1 MRISDWS
8 SDVCSSD
15 LPPVAAACSPRHLLQ
30 QLNQVQ
36 EGLELYYLKC
46 LDLDS
51 ELQVARLAGDD
62 AKREIQAL
70 RAQLQHMQGEL
81 QKAADRTARGVL
93 RRLLS
98 RFNPGRLTQ
107 RVRKSRER
115 DHLHAQVE
123 DIRSSS
129 WFDSAWYL
137 DAYPDVR
144 DAGMDPVG
152 HYIEF
157 GWKDA
162 PNPGPLFDTAWSL
175 RAYPDIAASG
185 LNPLWHFVQS
195 GSTEGRL
202 SRTSCPVLV
211 P

>member
-36 EGLELYYLKC
+36 EELELYYLKC

-70 RAQLQHMQGEL
+70 RAQLQHMQEEL
-81 QKAADRTARGVL
+81 QQAADRTARGKA

-98 RFNPGRLTQ
+98 RFGLRRLLR
-107 RVRKSRER
+107 RVRRNGER
-115 DHLHAQVE
+115 HDMRAQLE
-123 DIRSSS
+123 AIRSSR
-129 WFDSAWYL
+129 WFDAAWYL
-137 DAYPDVR
+137 DA
-144 DAGMDPVG
+144 
-152 HYIEF
+152 
-157 GWKDA
+157 
-162 PNPGPLFDTAWSL
+162 NPA
-175 RAYPDIAASG
+175 
-185 LNPLWHFVQS
+185 V
-195 GSTEGRL
+195 
-202 SRTSCPVLV
+202 
-211 P
+211 

>member
-1 MRISDWS
+1 MNPLNERENGNEGVESAGS
-8 SDVCSSD
+8 
-15 LPPVAAACSPRHLLQ
+15 PVAEVCSPRHLLQ

-36 EGLELYYLKC
+36 EELEQYYLKC

-70 RAQLQHMQGEL
+70 RAQLQHMQEEL
-81 QKAADRTARGVL
+81 QQAADRTARGKA

-98 RFNPGRLTQ
+98 RFGLRRLMR
-107 RVRKSRER
+107 RVRRNGER
-115 DHLHAQVE
+115 HDLRAQLE
-123 DIRSSS
+123 AIRSSR
-129 WFDSAWYL
+129 WFDAAWYL

-144 DAGMDPVG
+144 DAGMDPAG

-162 PNPGPLFDTAWSL
+162 RNPGPLFDTAWCLVARVGRRWVL
-175 RAYPDIAASG
+175 RSG
-185 LNPLWHFVQS
+185 MVDGERHDRRAHL
-195 GSTEGRL
+195 
-202 SRTSCPVLV
+202 
-211 P
+211 